1 MKPYLSI
8 IIPNYNEK
16 KNIERGVLQEVVDYL
31 STAKFSWEVIVSDD
45 EATDGSRQMIEKF
58 VKNKKRFTLLK
69 NRHGGKAEAIYSGL
83 QKARG
88 EVVLFTDMDQSTPLK
103 EVEKLLPY
111 YKKNYD
117 VVFGS
122 RGGIRKNAP
131 ILRKIMAYSFLTFR
145 KFLLLPKVRDTQCGF
160 KSMRI
165 EAARQIFPNLE
176 VIQNRDKADG
186 WVVTAYD
193 VELLHLS
200 QKKGFKLKEVPV
212 SWKDEDV
219 STSKSKKF
227 TKESI
232 DMLKQILRVKIRD
245 LTGTYD

>member
-31 STAKFSWEVIVSDD
+31 STAKFSWEVIISDD

-58 VKNKKRFTLLK
+58 IKDKKGFTLLK
-69 NRHGGKAEAIYSGL
+69 NHHGGKAEAIYAGLKKASG
-83 QKARG
+83 
-88 EVVLFTDMDQSTPLK
+88 EIVLFTDMDQSTPLK
-103 EVEKLLPY
+103 EVEKILPF
-111 YKKNYD
+111 YKQNYD

-131 ILRKIMAYSFLTFR
+131 LIRKIMAYSFLTFR
-145 KFLLLPKVRDTQCGF
+145 RLLLLSNVRDTQCGF
-160 KSMRI
+160 KSMRTK
-165 EAARQIFPNLE
+165 AARQIFPSLE
-176 VIQNRDKADG
+176 VIQNRGKAEG

-200 QKKGFKLKEVPV
+200 QKKGFKLKEVSV
-212 SWKDEDV
+212 IWKDEDV

-227 TKESI
+227 TKESV

-245 LTGTYD
+245 LIGTYA